1 MNALVE
7 LKGICA
13 SLQGERVLHY
23 ISWTIE
29 RGQQWLLVGPNGSG
43 KSTLMRVLGAELWPE
58 PRVGTRTYNFTG
70 TPSRSPIDAKRHIA
84 IVSPELQT
92 KFKNLEYSLTGWQV
106 VLSAF
111 SDTFLLYSSLNTDQ
125 ISLASCWVD
134 RLAIRN
140 LMDVPIQEMSYG
152 ELRKVLIAR
161 AVVRQPA
168 LLLLDEVCSGL
179 DPAARRDILNMLDQ
193 IALSGVSIVISSHRD
208 EDVFPSIT
216 HVIRL
221 QDGRVVWQGRIS
233 EYYHLLQEVET
244 EDEQTNVWRES
255 LHIHNEQLTTESPS
269 LIEIQGAD
277 VYLNNRQVLKSIN
290 WMLHPGQHWIIR
302 GGNGAGKSTF
312 LRLILGD
319 YRPALGGTISRFGLD
334 RLGLWE
340 IKKYIGYYSPE
351 MQEIFRRDLIV
362 EEVIASGFEASFE
375 PQRPFSQEQ
384 MLRVR
389 EVMRFMEIGEL
400 TGKPLGRMS
409 HGQLRKVLLARAF
422 VNSPKILLLDE
433 PFDGLDFR
441 SRSNVSKILGYIAR
455 NGTSLVLTSHYNEDI
470 PAFITHQMLMSD
482 GRIVEQGALVAND

>member
-43 KSTLMRVLGAELWPE
+43 KSTLMRILGAELWPE
-58 PRVGTRTYNFTG
+58 PQVGTRTYNFIG
-70 TPSRSPIDAKRHIA
+70 APSRSPIDAKQHIA
-84 IVSPELQT
+84 TVSPDLQT
-92 KFKNLEYSLTGWQV
+92 KLKNLEYSLTGWRV

-111 SDTFLLYSSLNTDQ
+111 SDNFLLYSPLNAVQ
-125 ISLASCWVD
+125 ISLARCWVD
-134 RLAIRN
+134 RLGIRN
-140 LMDVPIQEMSYG
+140 LMNVPIQEMSYG

-161 AVVRQPA
+161 AMVRQPA

-179 DPAARRDILNMLDQ
+179 DPSTRREVLNMLEQ
-193 IALSGVSIVISSHRD
+193 IALSGVSMVISSHRD
-208 EDVFPSIT
+208 KDVFPSIN

-221 QDGRVVWQGRIS
+221 QDGRVAWHGRID
-233 EYYHLLQEVET
+233 EYHRLLQEIEI
-244 EDEQTNVWRES
+244 DGEQTNVWEEGFHS
-255 LHIHNEQLTTESPS
+255 YNEQLTTESPS

-277 VYLNNRQVLKSIN
+277 VYINNRQVLKGIN
-290 WMLHPGQHWIIR
+290 WKLHSGQHWIIR

-319 YRPALGGTISRFGLD
+319 YRPALGGTISRLGLD

-375 PQRPFSQEQ
+375 PQRSFSQEQ

-389 EVMRFMEIGEL
+389 EVMHFMELEEL
-400 TGKPLGRMS
+400 SGKPLGRMS
-409 HGQLRKVLLARAF
+409 HGQLRKVLLARAL
-422 VNSPKILLLDE
+422 VNSPKLLLLDE
-433 PFDGLDFR
+433 PFDGLDLR
-441 SRSNVSKILGYIAR
+441 SRSNISKILGYIAR

-482 GRIVEQGALVAND
+482 GRIVEQGAWGAND